1 MPIRSGDIIAF
12 SGSDRVSNFIK
23 AVTFGPIH
31 HVGIVL
37 EMHGDLL
44 LFESIGTLGGRPPC
58 LDAQKVVTG
67 VQMHRLQDVLDFV
80 QGQKVYHLPIR
91 RALYPEESERLMYWL
106 YSKLG
111 TPYNLAGAE
120 RSAGL
125 VFRLLSSVMEPENL
139 SSLFC
144 SQMVAAALLD
154 IGVFSTYNVD
164 KFNPNALCRALYW
177 AGKYGDRKR
186 IK

>member
-1 MPIRSGDIIAF
+1 MPIKSGDIIAF
-12 SGSDRVSNFIK
+12 SGSDYVSNIIK
-23 AVTFGPIH
+23 VATFGPIH

-37 EMHGDLL
+37 EMHGELL
-44 LFESIGTLGGRPPC
+44 LFESIGSLGGRPPC
-58 LDAQKVVTG
+58 LDAGEVVTG

-80 QGQKVYHLPIR
+80 KGQKVYHLPLR
-91 RALYPEESERLMYWL
+91 RALYPHEVERLMYWL

-111 TPYNLAGAE
+111 TPYNMAGAE

-125 VFRLLSSVMEPENL
+125 IFRLLSSVMEQENL

-154 IGVFSTYNVD
+154 TGVFSTYNVD

-177 AGKYGDRKR
+177 AGKYGDKRR